1 MVPTAGYAQV
11 ATTIAQLKAITA
23 ANRSPNFCLL
33 LPQIGSWVYYSPT
46 STATAD
52 NVHVFMPADNVGR
65 WLTTNQLPYFAAAN
79 NAANNAIAT
88 HKADSN
94 PHPVYLT
101 AADDAA
107 NNAIATHN
115 ADSNPHP
122 VYLTAADN
130 AANNAIATHNADSN
144 PHPVYQ
150 LKSEPIDIPQQGIG
164 VVPFSLRVAVGGG
177 SAVVVRSPSNIP
189 VAWIGSNSG
198 NRGVITPGVGGLQIG
213 GAPSEPLGFWGGN
226 PVSRPNAITPPA
238 NNTADTRRVVLEIGN
253 VLRALGLIAP

>member
-101 AADDAA
+101 AADD
-107 NNAIATHN
+107 
-115 ADSNPHP
+115 
-122 VYLTAADN
+122 